1 MRPIARTAIAALAA
15 ASVVSAGC
23 GDELAEFRDDELRPL
38 ERRADAQR
46 AQLAA
51 TLEVVEAGSARHAR
65 VLESQ
70 LAALERTFAELAE
83 LDPPGDL
90 DETYA
95 RFVAANE
102 AFTERMHSFI
112 DALRRGDGKSM
123 KTTAESAKEA
133 VGAAQRA
140 IQPLHE

>member
-51 TLEVVEAGSARHAR
+51 TLEVVEAGNGRHAR
-65 VLESQ
+65 TLESQ
-70 LAALERTFAELAE
+70 LAALEQTFAALAA

-90 DETYA
+90 DETYE

-102 AFTERMHSFI
+102 AFTERMHRFI
-112 DALRRGDGKSM
+112 GALRRGDRRSM
-123 KTTAESAKEA
+123 RATAESAKGA
-133 VGAAQRA
+133 VGAALRA